1 MFQRP
6 RGTRDFGPT
15 EMARRTAL
23 ERLCDEQAARH
34 GFLRVATPTFESL
47 DLFTAKSGDAVVG
60 ELYAF
65 EDKGGR
71 PLTLRPELTAPV
83 MRMVANE
90 MRSVPKPMRL
100 AYHGSCFRYEEF
112 KTARYREFWQY
123 GCEIV
128 GASGPLVEA
137 EVVAFAIS
145 LMRAADVSD
154 WSMRIGHVG
163 ILNDLLAGLG
173 IPEESRRDVMRLLDK
188 GDFAGLEGKGVSSDA
203 ATKLEAFASL
213 SGGTDVI
220 PAARTML
227 EEMGVA
233 TDSLDSLGEM
243 MCCLEGLVPK
253 MPETNI
259 DLTVARGLDY
269 YTGMVFEFEV
279 AELGGEGQVL
289 GGGSYR
295 LMHLFDLD
303 ELDPCCG
310 FGLGFDRI
318 LIALEKQAER
328 LGRDEVVPGESSGPG
343 SLAVIPF
350 KIDSNNVLG
359 LVAGLRASGE
369 RVLLE
374 LRERNLGRS
383 MGWADSAGAS
393 FALIVGPR
401 DLEAGE
407 ATIKRLSDG
416 EQAQCALNAE
426 AISEALAQLRA

>member
-6 RGTRDFGPT
+6 RGTRDFGPA

-100 AYHGSCFRYEEF
+100 AYYGSCFRYEEF

-154 WSMRIGHVG
+154 WSMKIGHVG
-163 ILNDLLAGLG
+163 ILNDLLAGLE
-173 IPEESRRDVMRLLDK
+173 IPEDNRRDVMRLLDK
-188 GDFAGLEGKGVSSDA
+188 GDFAGLGAKVSSDA
-203 ATKLEAFASL
+203 AAKLESFASL
-213 SGGTDVI
+213 SGGSDVI

-233 TDSLDSLGEM
+233 TESLDSLGEM
-243 MCCLEGLVPK
+243 MCSLEGLVPN
-253 MPETNI
+253 MPATSI

-279 AELGGEGQVL
+279 AELGGESQVL

-328 LGRDEVVPGESSGPG
+328 LGRDEVVPGESAGPG

-350 KIDSNNVLG
+350 KIDASHVLG
-359 LVAGLRASGE
+359 LVGELRTSGE

-374 LRERNLGRS
+374 LRQRNLGRS
-383 MGWADSAGAS
+383 MGWADSAGAA

-407 ATIKRLSDG
+407 ATVKRMSDG
-416 EQAQCALNAE
+416 QEAQCKLNAV
-426 AISEALAQLRA
+426 AIAEALASLRA

>member
-6 RGTRDFGPT
+6 RGTRDFGPS
-15 EMARRTAL
+15 EMARRMAL

-47 DLFTAKSGDAVVG
+47 DLFTAKSGDAVVD

-90 MRSVPKPMRL
+90 MRSTPKPMRL

-137 EVVAFAIS
+137 EVVAFGIA
-145 LMRAADVSD
+145 LMRAANVAD

-163 ILNDLLAGLG
+163 ILNDLLAGLQ
-173 IPEESRRDVMRLLDK
+173 IPEAGRRDVMRLLDK
-188 GDFAGLEGKGVSSDA
+188 GDFAGLTGLGVGVDVA
-203 ATKLEAFASL
+203 AQLEAFAAL
-213 SGGTDVI
+213 KGGREVL
-220 PAARTML
+220 PEAQAML
-227 EEMGVA
+227 ESMGVPC
-233 TDSLDSLGEM
+233 DSLQALADMLG
-243 MCCLEGLVPK
+243 CLEGLVPE
-253 MPETNI
+253 MPQTAI

-279 AELGGEGQVL
+279 AELAGEGQVL

-295 LMHLFDLD
+295 LLHLFGLD

-318 LIALEKQAER
+318 LIALERQAER
-328 LGRDEVVPGESSGPG
+328 LGREEIVPGESAGPG

-350 KIDSNNVLG
+350 KVEAAAVLP
-359 LVAGLRASGE
+359 LVAGLRGAGE

-374 LRERNLGRS
+374 LRSRNLGRS
-383 MGWADSAGAS
+383 MGWADSAGAAY
-393 FALIVGPR
+393 ALIIGPR
-401 DLEAGE
+401 DLEAGA
-407 ATIKRLSDG
+407 ATIKRLADG
-416 EQAQCALNAE
+416 EQANCALTPEAVAE
-426 AISEALAQLRA
+426 TLARLRA

>member
-6 RGTRDFGPT
+6 RGTRDFGPA

-100 AYHGSCFRYEEF
+100 AYYGSCFRYEEF

-123 GCEIV
+123 GCEII

-145 LMRAADVSD
+145 LMRAADVAD
-154 WSMRIGHVG
+154 WSMKIGHVG
-163 ILNDLLAGLG
+163 ILNDLLAGLE
-173 IPEESRRDVMRLLDK
+173 IPEDNRRDVMRLLDK
-188 GDFAGLEGKGVSSDA
+188 GDFAGLGSKVSADA

-213 SGGTDVI
+213 SGGSDVI

-233 TDSLDSLGEM
+233 TESLDSLGEM
-243 MCCLEGLVPK
+243 MCSLEGLVPN
-253 MPETNI
+253 MPATSI

-279 AELGGEGQVL
+279 AELGGESQVL

-328 LGRDEVVPGESSGPG
+328 LGRNEVVPGESAGPG

-350 KIDSNNVLG
+350 KVDANNVLG
-359 LVAGLRASGE
+359 LVGELRASGE

-374 LRERNLGRS
+374 LRQRNLGRS
-383 MGWADSAGAS
+383 MGWADSAGAA
-393 FALIVGPR
+393 FTLIVGPR

-407 ATIKRLSDG
+407 ATVKRMSDG
-416 EQAQCALNAE
+416 QEAQCKLNAG
-426 AISEALAQLRA
+426 AIAEALASLRA

>member
-6 RGTRDFGPT
+6 RGTRDFGPA

-100 AYHGSCFRYEEF
+100 AYYGSCFRYEEF

-123 GCEIV
+123 GCEII

-154 WSMRIGHVG
+154 WSMKIGHVG
-163 ILNDLLAGLG
+163 ILNDLLAGLE
-173 IPEESRRDVMRLLDK
+173 IPEDNRRDVMRLLDK
-188 GDFAGLEGKGVSSDA
+188 GDFAGLGSKVSSDA

-213 SGGTDVI
+213 SGGSDVI

-233 TDSLDSLGEM
+233 TESLDSLGEM
-243 MCCLEGLVPK
+243 MCSLEGLVPN
-253 MPETNI
+253 MPATSI

-279 AELGGEGQVL
+279 AELGGESQVL

-328 LGRDEVVPGESSGPG
+328 LGRNEVVPGESAGPG

-350 KIDSNNVLG
+350 KIDASHVLG
-359 LVAGLRASGE
+359 LVGDLRQSGE

-374 LRERNLGRS
+374 LRQRNLGRS
-383 MGWADSAGAS
+383 MGWADSAGAA

-407 ATIKRLSDG
+407 ATVKRMSDG
-416 EQAQCALNAE
+416 QEAQCKLNAV
-426 AISEALAQLRA
+426 AIAEALASLRA

>member
-6 RGTRDFGPT
+6 RGTRDFGPA

-100 AYHGSCFRYEEF
+100 AYYGSCFRYEEF

-123 GCEIV
+123 GCEII

-145 LMRAADVSD
+145 LMRAADVAD
-154 WSMRIGHVG
+154 WSMKIGHVG
-163 ILNDLLAGLG
+163 ILNDLLAGLE
-173 IPEESRRDVMRLLDK
+173 IPEDNRRDVMRLLDK
-188 GDFAGLEGKGVSSDA
+188 GDFAGLGSKVSSDA

-213 SGGTDVI
+213 SGGSDVI

-233 TDSLDSLGEM
+233 TESLDSLGEM
-243 MCCLEGLVPK
+243 MCSLEGLVPN
-253 MPETNI
+253 MPATSI

-279 AELGGEGQVL
+279 AELGGESQVL

-328 LGRDEVVPGESSGPG
+328 LGRNEVVPGESAGPG

-350 KIDSNNVLG
+350 KIDASHVLG
-359 LVAGLRASGE
+359 LVGDLRQSGE

-374 LRERNLGRS
+374 LRQRNLGRS
-383 MGWADSAGAS
+383 MGWADSAGAA

-407 ATIKRLSDG
+407 ATVKRMSDG
-416 EQAQCALNAE
+416 QEAQCKLNAG
-426 AISEALAQLRA
+426 AIAEALASLRA

>member
-6 RGTRDFGPT
+6 RGTRDFGPA

-100 AYHGSCFRYEEF
+100 AYYGSCFRYEEF

-123 GCEIV
+123 GCEII

-145 LMRAADVSD
+145 LMRSADVSD
-154 WSMRIGHVG
+154 WSMKIGHVG
-163 ILNDLLAGLG
+163 ILNDLLAGLE
-173 IPEESRRDVMRLLDK
+173 IPEDNRRDVMRLLDK
-188 GDFAGLEGKGVSSDA
+188 GDFAGLGTKVSSDA
-203 ATKLEAFASL
+203 AAKLEAFASL
-213 SGGTDVI
+213 SGGSDVI

-233 TDSLDSLGEM
+233 TESLDSLGEM
-243 MCCLEGLVPK
+243 MCSLEGLVPN
-253 MPETNI
+253 MPATSI

-279 AELGGEGQVL
+279 AELGGESQVL

-328 LGRDEVVPGESSGPG
+328 LGRSEVVPGESAGPG

-350 KIDSNNVLG
+350 KIDASHVLG
-359 LVAGLRASGE
+359 LVGELRSSGE

-374 LRERNLGRS
+374 LRQRNLGRS
-383 MGWADSAGAS
+383 MGWADSAGAA

-407 ATIKRLSDG
+407 ATVKRMSDG
-416 EQAQCALNAE
+416 QEAQCQLNAN
-426 AISEALAQLRA
+426 AIAEALASLRA

>member
-6 RGTRDFGPT
+6 RGTRDFGPA

-100 AYHGSCFRYEEF
+100 AYYGSCFRYEEF

-123 GCEIV
+123 GCEII

-154 WSMRIGHVG
+154 WSMKIGHVG
-163 ILNDLLAGLG
+163 ILNDLLAGLD
-173 IPEESRRDVMRLLDK
+173 IPEDNRRDVMRLLDK
-188 GDFAGLEGKGVSSDA
+188 GDFAGLATKVSSDA
-203 ATKLEAFASL
+203 AAKLEAFASL
-213 SGGTDVI
+213 SGGSDVF
-220 PAARTML
+220 PAARAML
-227 EEMGVA
+227 EDMGVA
-233 TDSLDSLGEM
+233 TESLDSLGEM
-243 MCCLEGLVPK
+243 MCSLEGLVPN
-253 MPETNI
+253 MPATSI

-279 AELGGEGQVL
+279 AEMGGESQVL

-318 LIALEKQAER
+318 IIALEKQAER
-328 LGRDEVVPGESSGPG
+328 LGRNEVVPGESAGPG

-350 KIDSNNVLG
+350 KIDASHVLG
-359 LVAGLRASGE
+359 LVGELRESGE

-374 LRERNLGRS
+374 LRQRNLGRS
-383 MGWADSAGAS
+383 MGWADSAGAA

-407 ATIKRLSDG
+407 ATIKRMSDG
-416 EQAQCALNAE
+416 QEAQCKLSAG
-426 AISEALAQLRA
+426 AIAEALASLRA

>member
-6 RGTRDFGPT
+6 RGTRDFGPA
-15 EMARRTAL
+15 EMARRSAL
-23 ERLCDEQAARH
+23 EHLCDEQAARH
-34 GFLRVATPTFESL
+34 GFQRVATPTFESL
-47 DLFTAKSGDAVVG
+47 DLFTAKSGDSVVD

-90 MRSVPKPMRL
+90 MRQLPKPMRL
-100 AYHGSCFRYEEF
+100 CYHGSCFRYEEF

-123 GCEIV
+123 GAEIV
-128 GASGPLVEA
+128 GATGPLVEA
-137 EVVAFAIS
+137 EVVAFGIA
-145 LMRAADVSD
+145 LMRAAGVTD
-154 WSMRIGHVG
+154 WSVRIGHVG
-163 ILNDLLAGLG
+163 ILNDLLAGMS
-173 IPEESRRDVMRLLDK
+173 IPDEDRRDVMRLLDK
-188 GDFAGLEGKGVSSDA
+188 GDFAGLATKGIGVDA
-203 ATKLEAFASL
+203 AAQLEAFASL
-213 SGGTDVI
+213 SGGVEML
-220 PAARTML
+220 PEAQAML
-227 EEMGVA
+227 ESMDVPTE
-233 TDSLDSLGEM
+233 SLQSLSDM
-243 MCCLEGLVPK
+243 LTCLTGLVPD
-253 MPETNI
+253 MPPMAI

-279 AELGGEGQVL
+279 EELKGERQVL

-295 LMHLFDLD
+295 LMHLFGLE

-310 FGLGFDRI
+310 FGLGFDRV
-318 LIALEKQAER
+318 LIALERQAER
-328 LGRDEVVPGESSGPG
+328 LGRDEVVPGESAGPG

-350 KIDSNNVLG
+350 KIDANAVLP
-359 LVAGLRASGE
+359 LVAGLRGAGE

-374 LRERNLGRS
+374 LRSRNLGRS
-383 MGWADSAGAS
+383 MGWADSSGAA

-416 EQAQCALNAE
+416 EQTQCTLDAS
-426 AISEALAQLRA
+426 AISAALETLRG

>member
-6 RGTRDFGPT
+6 RGTRDFGPA

-100 AYHGSCFRYEEF
+100 AYYGSCFRYEEF

-123 GCEIV
+123 GCEII

-145 LMRAADVSD
+145 LMRSADVAD
-154 WSMRIGHVG
+154 WSMKIGHVG
-163 ILNDLLAGLG
+163 ILNDLLAGLE
-173 IPEESRRDVMRLLDK
+173 IPEDNRRDVMRLLDK
-188 GDFAGLEGKGVSSDA
+188 GDFAGLGSKVSSDA

-213 SGGTDVI
+213 SGGSDVI

-233 TDSLDSLGEM
+233 TESLDSLGEM
-243 MCCLEGLVPK
+243 MCSLEGLVPN
-253 MPETNI
+253 MPATSI

-279 AELGGEGQVL
+279 AELGGESQVL

-328 LGRDEVVPGESSGPG
+328 LGRNEVVPGESAGPG

-350 KIDSNNVLG
+350 KIDASNVLG
-359 LVAGLRASGE
+359 LVGELRESGE

-374 LRERNLGRS
+374 LRQRNLGRS
-383 MGWADSAGAS
+383 MGWADSAGAA

-407 ATIKRLSDG
+407 ATVKRMSDG
-416 EQAQCALNAE
+416 QEAQCKLNAG
-426 AISEALAQLRA
+426 AIAEALASLRA

>member
-6 RGTRDFGPT
+6 RGTRDFGPA

-100 AYHGSCFRYEEF
+100 AYYGSCFRYEEF

-154 WSMRIGHVG
+154 WSMKIGHVG
-163 ILNDLLAGLG
+163 ILNDLLAGLE
-173 IPEESRRDVMRLLDK
+173 IPEDNRRDVMRLLDK
-188 GDFAGLEGKGVSSDA
+188 GDFAGLGAKVSSDA
-203 ATKLEAFASL
+203 AAKLEAFSSL
-213 SGGTDVI
+213 SGGSDVI

-233 TDSLDSLGEM
+233 TESLDSLGEM
-243 MCCLEGLVPK
+243 MCSLEGLVPN
-253 MPETNI
+253 MPATSI

-279 AELGGEGQVL
+279 AELGGESQVL

-328 LGRDEVVPGESSGPG
+328 LGRNEVVPGESAGPG

-350 KIDSNNVLG
+350 KIDASHVLG
-359 LVAGLRASGE
+359 LVGELRSSGE

-374 LRERNLGRS
+374 LRQRNLGRS
-383 MGWADSAGAS
+383 MGWADSAGAA

-407 ATIKRLSDG
+407 ATVKRMSDG
-416 EQAQCALNAE
+416 QEAQCLLNAN
-426 AISEALAQLRA
+426 AIAEALASLRA

>member
-6 RGTRDFGPT
+6 RGTRDFGPA

-100 AYHGSCFRYEEF
+100 AYYGSCFRYEEF

-128 GASGPLVEA
+128 GASGPLVES

-154 WSMRIGHVG
+154 WSMKIGHVG
-163 ILNDLLAGLG
+163 ILNDLLAGLE
-173 IPEESRRDVMRLLDK
+173 IPEDNRRDVMRLLDE
-188 GDFAGLEGKGVSSDA
+188 GDFAGLGAKVSSDA
-203 ATKLEAFASL
+203 AAKLESFASL
-213 SGGTDVI
+213 SGGSDVI

-233 TDSLDSLGEM
+233 TESLDSLGEM
-243 MCCLEGLVPK
+243 MCSLEGLVPN
-253 MPETNI
+253 MPATSI

-279 AELGGEGQVL
+279 AELGGESQVL

-328 LGRDEVVPGESSGPG
+328 LGRDEVVPGESAGPG

-350 KIDSNNVLG
+350 KIDASHVLG
-359 LVAGLRASGE
+359 LVGELRTSGE

-374 LRERNLGRS
+374 LRQRNLGRS
-383 MGWADSAGAS
+383 MGWADSAGAA

-407 ATIKRLSDG
+407 ATVKRMSDG
-416 EQAQCALNAE
+416 HEAQCKLSAD
-426 AISEALAQLRA
+426 AIAEALASLRT

>member
-6 RGTRDFGPT
+6 RGTRDFGPA

-145 LMRAADVSD
+145 LMRAANVSD
-154 WSMRIGHVG
+154 WTMRIGHVG
-163 ILNDLLAGLG
+163 ILNDLLAGLD
-173 IPEESRRDVMRLLDK
+173 IAEDKRRDVMRLLDK
-188 GDFAGLEGKGVSSDA
+188 GDFAGLTGKGVGADA
-203 ATKLEAFASL
+203 ATKLEAFATL
-213 SGGTDVI
+213 SGSDI
-220 PAARTML
+220 MSDARTML
-227 EEMGVA
+227 EEMGVV
-233 TDSLDSLGEM
+233 TDSLDSLSEM
-243 MCCLEGLVPK
+243 MCSLNGLVPE
-253 MPETNI
+253 MPETTI

-279 AELGGEGQVL
+279 AELGGEAQVL

-295 LMHLFDLD
+295 LMHLFDLE

-310 FGLGFDRI
+310 FGLGFDRV

-328 LGRDEVVPGESSGPG
+328 LGRDEVVPGESTGPG

-350 KIDSNNVLG
+350 KIDANHVLG

-383 MGWADSAGAS
+383 MGWADNAGAA

-407 ATIKRLSDG
+407 ATVKRMSDG
-416 EQAQCALNAE
+416 QEAQCALNVE
-426 AISEALAQLRA
+426 AVAEALASLRA

>member
-154 WSMRIGHVG
+154 WTMRIGHVG

-243 MCCLEGLVPK
+243 MCCLEGLVPN

-328 LGRDEVVPGESSGPG
+328 LGRDEVYPV
-343 SLAVIPF
+343 
-350 KIDSNNVLG
+350 NH
-359 LVAGLRASGE
+359 
-369 RVLLE
+369 
-374 LRERNLGRS
+374 
-383 MGWADSAGAS
+383 
-393 FALIVGPR
+393 R
-401 DLEAGE
+401 DLVVWP
-407 ATIKRLSDG
+407 
-416 EQAQCALNAE
+416 
-426 AISEALAQLRA
+426 

>member
-1 MFQRP
+1 
-6 RGTRDFGPT
+6 
-15 EMARRTAL
+15 L
-23 ERLCDEQAARH
+23 E
-34 GFLRVATPTFESL
+34 
-47 DLFTAKSGDAVVG
+47 
-60 ELYAF
+60 
-65 EDKGGR
+65 
-71 PLTLRPELTAPV
+71 
-83 MRMVANE
+83 
-90 MRSVPKPMRL
+90 
-100 AYHGSCFRYEEF
+100 
-112 KTARYREFWQY
+112 
-123 GCEIV
+123 
-128 GASGPLVEA
+128 
-137 EVVAFAIS
+137 
-145 LMRAADVSD
+145 
-154 WSMRIGHVG
+154 
-163 ILNDLLAGLG
+163 
-173 IPEESRRDVMRLLDK
+173 IPEGSRRDVMRLLDK

-203 ATKLEAFASL
+203 AAKLEAFASL
-213 SGGTDVI
+213 SSGTDVI

-243 MCCLEGLVPK
+243 MCSLAGLVPD

-374 LRERNLGRS
+374 LRARNLGRS

-407 ATIKRLSDG
+407 ATVKRLSDG

>member
-6 RGTRDFGPT
+6 RGTRDFGPA

-34 GFLRVATPTFESL
+34 GFLRVATPTIESL

-100 AYHGSCFRYEEF
+100 AYYGSCFRYEEF

-123 GCEIV
+123 GCEII

-145 LMRAADVSD
+145 LMRAADVTD
-154 WSMRIGHVG
+154 WSMKIGHVG
-163 ILNDLLAGLG
+163 ILNDLLAGLE
-173 IPEESRRDVMRLLDK
+173 IPEDNRRDVMRLLDK
-188 GDFAGLEGKGVSSDA
+188 GDFAGLGTKVSSDA
-203 ATKLEAFASL
+203 AAKLEAFASL
-213 SGGTDVI
+213 SGGSDVI
-220 PAARTML
+220 PAARAML
-227 EEMGVA
+227 EEMAVA
-233 TDSLDSLGEM
+233 TESLDSLGEM
-243 MCCLEGLVPK
+243 MSSLEGLVPN
-253 MPETNI
+253 MPATSI

-279 AELGGEGQVL
+279 AELGGESQVL

-328 LGRDEVVPGESSGPG
+328 LSRTEVVPGESAGPG

-350 KIDSNNVLG
+350 KIDASNVLG
-359 LVAGLRASGE
+359 LVGELRESGE

-374 LRERNLGRS
+374 LRQRNLGRS
-383 MGWADSAGAS
+383 MGWADSAGAA

-407 ATIKRLSDG
+407 ATVKRMSDG
-416 EQAQCALNAE
+416 QEAQCTLNAG
-426 AISEALAQLRA
+426 AIAEALASLRA

>member
-6 RGTRDFGPT
+6 RGTRDFGPA

-100 AYHGSCFRYEEF
+100 AYYGSCFRYEEF

-154 WSMRIGHVG
+154 WSMKIGHVG
-163 ILNDLLAGLG
+163 ILNDLLAGLE
-173 IPEESRRDVMRLLDK
+173 IPEDNRRDVMRLLDK
-188 GDFAGLEGKGVSSDA
+188 GDFAGLGTKVSSDA

-213 SGGTDVI
+213 SGGSDVI

-233 TDSLDSLGEM
+233 TESLDSLGEM
-243 MCCLEGLVPK
+243 MCSLEGLVPN
-253 MPETNI
+253 MPATSI
-259 DLTVARGLDY
+259 ALTVARGLDY
-269 YTGMVFEFEV
+269 YTGMVF
-279 AELGGEGQVL
+279 
-289 GGGSYR
+289 
-295 LMHLFDLD
+295 
-303 ELDPCCG
+303 
-310 FGLGFDRI
+310 
-318 LIALEKQAER
+318 
-328 LGRDEVVPGESSGPG
+328 
-343 SLAVIPF
+343 
-350 KIDSNNVLG
+350 
-359 LVAGLRASGE
+359 
-369 RVLLE
+369 
-374 LRERNLGRS
+374 
-383 MGWADSAGAS
+383 
-393 FALIVGPR
+393 
-401 DLEAGE
+401 
-407 ATIKRLSDG
+407 
-416 EQAQCALNAE
+416 
-426 AISEALAQLRA
+426 

>member
-6 RGTRDFGPT
+6 RGTRDFGPA

-100 AYHGSCFRYEEF
+100 AYYGSCFRYEEF

-123 GCEIV
+123 GCEII

-145 LMRAADVSD
+145 LMRAADVAD
-154 WSMRIGHVG
+154 WSMKIGHVG
-163 ILNDLLAGLG
+163 ILNDLLAGLE
-173 IPEESRRDVMRLLDK
+173 IPEDNRRDVMRLLDK
-188 GDFAGLEGKGVSSDA
+188 GDFAGLGSKVSSDA

-213 SGGTDVI
+213 SGGSDVI

-233 TDSLDSLGEM
+233 TESLDSLGEM
-243 MCCLEGLVPK
+243 MCSLEGLVPN
-253 MPETNI
+253 MPATSI

-279 AELGGEGQVL
+279 AELGGESQVL

-328 LGRDEVVPGESSGPG
+328 LGRNEVVPGESAGPG

-350 KIDSNNVLG
+350 KVDANNVLG
-359 LVAGLRASGE
+359 LVGELRESGE

-374 LRERNLGRS
+374 LRQRNLGRS
-383 MGWADSAGAS
+383 MGWADSAGAA

-407 ATIKRLSDG
+407 ATVKRMSDG
-416 EQAQCALNAE
+416 QEAQCKLNAG
-426 AISEALAQLRA
+426 AIAEALASLRS

>member
-6 RGTRDFGPT
+6 RGTRDFGPA

-100 AYHGSCFRYEEF
+100 AYYGSCFRYEEF

-154 WSMRIGHVG
+154 WSMKIGHVG
-163 ILNDLLAGLG
+163 ILNDLLAGLE
-173 IPEESRRDVMRLLDK
+173 IPEDNRRDVMRLLDK
-188 GDFAGLEGKGVSSDA
+188 GDFAGLGAKVSSDA
-203 ATKLEAFASL
+203 AAKLESFASL
-213 SGGTDVI
+213 SGGSDVI

-233 TDSLDSLGEM
+233 TESLDSLGEM
-243 MCCLEGLVPK
+243 MCSLEGLVPN
-253 MPETNI
+253 MPATSI

-279 AELGGEGQVL
+279 AELGGESQVL

-328 LGRDEVVPGESSGPG
+328 LGRDEVVPGESAGPG

-350 KIDSNNVLG
+350 KIDASHVLG
-359 LVAGLRASGE
+359 LVGELRTSGE

-374 LRERNLGRS
+374 LRQRNLGRS
-383 MGWADSAGAS
+383 MGWADSAGAA

-407 ATIKRLSDG
+407 ATVKRMSDG
-416 EQAQCALNAE
+416 QEAQCQLNAG
-426 AISEALAQLRA
+426 AIAEALASLRA